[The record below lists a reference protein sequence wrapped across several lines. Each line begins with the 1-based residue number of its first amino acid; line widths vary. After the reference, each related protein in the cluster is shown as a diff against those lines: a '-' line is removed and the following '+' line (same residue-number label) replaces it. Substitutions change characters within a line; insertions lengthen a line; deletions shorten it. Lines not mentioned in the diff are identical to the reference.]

1 MQRSLLAAL
10 ALLTI
15 GTAHGQSSLPA
26 ALERLVAL
34 RNIDRDGIAV
44 VVAPAAGGEPII
56 AYNTDRPL
64 NPASTIKV
72 VTTWAALKE
81 LGPAYRWNTDVFAMG
96 DVRDATLEG
105 DLLFKGNGDPY
116 LVAEDFWKLLGAL
129 RRAGLKEIKGDL
141 LYDDSVFA
149 VPVEDP
155 GAFDG
160 QPYRS
165 YNVAPSALLAN
176 FKSVQFEF
184 FAGADGARV
193 ELNPPLAGVTVRNRL
208 KLVNGRCRGF
218 QRGIAFSVL
227 DPQAVDRVLFEGN
240 FPRACAPYSFSRSVL
255 RHETYFHGLFTALW
269 EQQGGIFRGQ
279 VLKDLAP
286 EDAEPILRWPSRP
299 LGEVIRSINKY
310 SNNVM
315 TRQLLYTLAVERF
328 GEPGTPDNGRAA
340 IAAILAEQGL
350 DTDSLVVDNGAG
362 LSRRTRISAAL
373 MADILRSAYRH
384 HHRAEFVASLAL
396 VGLDGT
402 ARRSLRRSSRAGR
415 MHVKTGRIDDVAALA
430 GFVHSAAGETY
441 LVVLLV
447 NHTGAH
453 RGPGRELQEALMKFA
468 HDLEPT
474 VAAT

>member
-1 MQRSLLAAL
+1 MLAGL
-10 ALLTI
+10 ALL
-15 GTAHGQSSLPA
+15 ASHLVHAQSLPPTV
-26 ALERLVAL
+26 ERLVAL
-34 RNIDRDGIAV
+34 RNIDRDGLAV
-44 VVAPAAGGEPII
+44 LVAPAAGGDPVV
-56 AYNTDRPL
+56 AFNVDRPL
-64 NPASTIKV
+64 NPASTIKL
-72 VTTWAALKE
+72 VTTWAALRE
-81 LGPAYRWNTDVFAMG
+81 LGPAYRWNTEVFAVG
-96 DVRDATLEG
+96 EVRDAKLEG

-129 RRAGLKEIKGDL
+129 RRAGLREIAGDL
-141 LYDDSVFA
+141 LFDDSYFA

-165 YNVAPSALLAN
+165 YNVAPNALLTN

-184 FAGADGARV
+184 FAGPDGARV
-193 ELNPPLAGVTVRNRL
+193 ELNPPLAGVSVRNRL
-208 KLVNGRCRGF
+208 RLVNGRCRGF

-227 DPQAVDRVLFEGN
+227 DPQAVDRIAFEGN

-269 EQQGGIFRGQ
+269 EQHGGIFRGK

-286 EDAEPILRWPSRP
+286 EEAEPILRWPSRP

-315 TRQLLYTLAVERF
+315 TRQLLYTLAAERF
-328 GEPGTPDNGRAA
+328 GAPGTPENGRAA
-340 IAAILAEQGL
+340 IAAVLTEQGL
-350 DTDSLVVDNGAG
+350 DTEGLVVDNGAG
-362 LSRRTRISAAL
+362 LSRRTRISAQL
-373 MADILRSAYRH
+373 MADILETAYAH
-384 HHRAEFVASLAL
+384 HHRAEFIASMAL

-430 GFVHSAAGETY
+430 GYVHSAAGETY

-447 NHTGAH
+447 NHPGVH

-468 HDLEPT
+468 HDLERP
-474 VAAT
+474 AAAS